1 MCVILY
7 SSCTTLN
14 VNLELASAK
23 YENYKADNRND
34 IRFDQAA
41 SDACGEPM
49 VTPQVADNLYNNSEA
64 KAHSWPWQ
72 VSITVLGYRHV
83 CSGSIL
89 SKRWVV
95 TSANCVYVFTS
106 LLSGL
111 DLFVNID
118 YMLDSPAATL

>member
-14 VNLELASAK
+14 VNLI
-23 YENYKADNRND
+23 ENYEADNRND
-34 IRFDQAA
+34 IRFDRAA

-49 VTPQVADNLYNNSEA
+49 VTPQVADNLNNNSEA

-72 VSITVLGYRHV
+72 VSITVQGYRHV
-83 CSGSIL
+83 CSGSLL

-118 YMLDSPAATL
+118 